1 MFINKP
7 QYQCIINLVIFR
19 QVYKFAIDVQTYD
32 KCTKLWYVYKL
43 AISVK
48 ISAW

>member
-7 QYQCIINLVIFR
+7 QYQYIINLVIFR

-32 KCTKLWYVYKL
+32 KCTKL
-43 AISVK
+43 
-48 ISAW
+48 